1 MNYLIVFIVGG
12 LFCLI
17 TQLIMDF
24 TKIPPAKILVF
35 YVVLGAI
42 LGALGIYKPLLD
54 FAKMGA
60 AIPLPGFGSSLIKST
75 FKAVDEDG
83 LLGVFTGGLT
93 GTAGGIEAAIIFG
106 LLMSLLFKSKTKY

>member
-1 MNYLIVFIVGG
+1 MNYIIVFVVGG

-24 TKIPPAKILVF
+24 TKIPPAKILVS

-42 LGALGIYKPLLD
+42 LGAIGVYKPFVE
-54 FAKMGA
+54 FARMGA
-60 AIPLPGFGSSLIKST
+60 SIPLPGFGYSLIKST
-75 FKAVDEDG
+75 FKAVDEKG
-83 LLGVFTGGLT
+83 LLGVFTGGLS
-93 GTAGGIEAAIIFG
+93 GAAGGISAAIIFG

>member
-1 MNYLIVFIVGG
+1 MDYIIVFIVGG
-12 LFCLI
+12 LFCLV

-35 YVVLGAI
+35 YVVIGAI

-60 AIPLPGFGSSLIKST
+60 SIPLPGFGSSLAKST
-75 FKAVDEDG
+75 FKAVDENG
-83 LLGVFTGGLT
+83 LLGAFTGGLT
-93 GTAGGIEAAIIFG
+93 GTAGGISAAIVFG
-106 LLMSLLFKSKTKY
+106 LLMSLLFRARTKN